1 MKNNS
6 SNELTKA
13 KEDFIQLIK
22 NELPVETYL
31 QIANEYLSLGLY
43 EEAQSIVQLCP
54 PNNLVSYY
62 EAYILHLRGMPYLP
76 TLQKAETAFRT
87 QTPENI
93 AKIWP
98 EFRNELESTR

>member
-6 SNELTKA
+6 SNEITKA
-13 KEDFIQLIK
+13 KEDFTQLIK

-31 QIANEYLSLGLY
+31 QIANEYLSVGLY

-76 TLQKAETAFRT
+76 SLQKPILYFIISSIHEPLNSLNHNHWP
-87 QTPENI
+87 TPQCN
-93 AKIWP
+93 
-98 EFRNELESTR
+98 